1 MRHSPIL
8 REWLRSYPLKFAS
21 KINAMV
27 SSHVVDDFVADQIT
41 NWTRGRDN
49 ATPNQKRRK
58 QEIERNPV
66 KNQI

>member
-1 MRHSPIL
+1 
-8 REWLRSYPLKFAS
+8 
-21 KINAMV
+21 MV